1 MAQTIKVTALVAGAD
16 TNDFII
22 RESSI
27 SGSIVASGV
36 TRAQLLSGYDVT
48 IADNNVTQ
56 VVVSSGGLCPN
67 TVASA
72 TFFSSGGG
80 PTPVPVPAPIAPV
93 PAPVAPIPTPQPQPV
108 PAPVTPAPV
117 VAPVVPPVA
126 PTLYYIATSAS
137 PAGCGV
143 FQGSAYWWADPFGY
157 LTGTQ
162 EANDIADSGEQ
173 VYGGSNYE
181 AWSGTT
187 GTYSITEP
195 GTGEDFTQYIS
206 DTGIVGTDS
215 SCP

>member
-1 MAQTIKVTALVAGAD
+1 MAQTIKVTALVAGTD

-80 PTPVPVPAPIAPV
+80 PTPVPVPVPVPV
-93 PAPVAPIPTPQPQPV
+93 PAPTAIPIPTPVPQPV
-108 PAPVTPAPV
+108 PAPVTPTPV
-117 VAPVVPPVA
+117 PQPVPAPVA
-126 PTLYYIATSAS
+126 PTLYYVARSAS

-143 FQGSAYWWADPFGY
+143 FQGSSYWWADPLGY

-162 EANDIADSGEQ
+162 EANTIAPSGTQVYADSN
-173 VYGGSNYE
+173 YGSYYST
-181 AWSGTT
+181 A
-187 GTYSITEP
+187 GTYSITQP
-195 GTGEDFTQYIS
+195 GTGDDYTQYIS
-206 DTGIVGTDS
+206 NTGIVGTDD
-215 SCP
+215 SC